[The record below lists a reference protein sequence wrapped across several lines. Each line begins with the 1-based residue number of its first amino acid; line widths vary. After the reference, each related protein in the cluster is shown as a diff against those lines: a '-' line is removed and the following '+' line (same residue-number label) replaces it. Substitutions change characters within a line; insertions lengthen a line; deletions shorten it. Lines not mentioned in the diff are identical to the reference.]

1 MIKTLPKILKCLV
14 SMIFILS
21 SITNSTAQI
30 INFNSSGFADY
41 IGPGTGTNL
50 GTSYTVGNI
59 RFTYNNPGNF
69 PLHGDNDSGEGGTNA
84 LVVAAVS
91 IFTETLTVE
100 TVDGSELDFQS
111 FYFGYFYNNIS
122 QIQGFR
128 NNVST
133 GIQTTG
139 LPNVFGSSAAVILN
153 NSIFDNIDKMI
164 ITSANNVGWS
174 DLFDTFVFGS
184 ATPNTTINSITRVGT
199 SPSNSASIQ
208 YAVTFGASITGLS
221 TSNFSLTTSG
231 ITGASISSVSGSG
244 TTYTVTVNSGSG
256 NGNITLN
263 LVNATGL
270 NATISTSLPF
280 VGATYTIDKSA
291 PSASSIAVS
300 GSPAANATSV
310 NFLVTFSESV
320 TGVDVSD
327 FTIDG
332 VGVTG
337 NITSVSGSGAS
348 YTVTVAS
355 VAGTGSLSIDLK
367 SSGTGIT
374 DGAGNAISGGFT
386 SGATQTVD
394 AVAPTVSSVLV
405 PTNATYISGQNL
417 NFTINFSEAVT
428 VNTGGGTP
436 QLALTIGSTTRQAAY
451 LSGTGTSA
459 FVFRYIVQ
467 AGDLDS
473 DGIAIGSLA
482 LNGGTIRDGASNNAT
497 LTLNSVGAT
506 TSVLVD
512 AVAPTVSS
520 VLVPTNA
527 TYISGQNLNFTINF
541 SEAVT
546 VNTGGGTPQLALT
559 IGSTTRQAAYLSGT
573 GTSAFVF
580 RYIVQAGDLD
590 SDGIAI
596 GSLALNGGTIRDG
609 ASNNATLT
617 LNSVGAT
624 TSVLVDAVAPTVS
637 SVNSTTANGNYVAG
651 DVISIQINFS
661 EAVIVTGIPQ
671 LTLETGST
679 DQVVNYT
686 SGSGTNTLTFNYTIQ
701 SGNESSDL
709 DYLSTTALVLNGG
722 TIRDGAGNDAILILP
737 SPGTAGSLG
746 ANKAIVILA
755 TLPVSLNQF
764 AAKLQS
770 NGEVILSWDTHS
782 ENNNNYFE
790 VLRSTNNNQFTL
802 LGKITGSGTTSQH
815 NYYNYIDVS
824 PSKGTNYYQLIQVDL
839 DGKTTILG
847 TRAINVDF
855 RINTVK
861 VYPNPTTDIVYVEF
875 DAGKYN
881 QARLMNLN
889 GQVIQNKVISSKS
902 NTENFELSLLPS
914 GVYIIQL
921 NADGVSYSKALIKK

>member
-520 VLVPTNA
+520 V
-527 TYISGQNLNFTINF
+527 
-541 SEAVT
+541 
-546 VNTGGGTPQLALT
+546 
-559 IGSTTRQAAYLSGT
+559 
-573 GTSAFVF
+573 
-580 RYIVQAGDLD
+580 
-590 SDGIAI
+590 
-596 GSLALNGGTIRDG
+596 
-609 ASNNATLT
+609 
-617 LNSVGAT
+617 
-624 TSVLVDAVAPTVS
+624 
-637 SVNSTTANGNYVAG
+637 NSTTANGNYVAG

-889 GQVIQNKVISSKS
+889 GHVIQNKVISSKS